1 MEKRKLFSFCEPLL
15 EGESANLDG
24 RLAQEIR
31 QIWWVLSHA
40 LVGGWHLA
48 FSICQAPMGWSLSQ
62 DSEQRGARLC
72 TAPPNRAPIRVRC
85 PVPVPLRQL
94 PGPAQVLPIRVGWR
108 GISAP
113 ESCPNHVQSHVPD
126 PRPVLVLAGNLN
138 PNPASG
144 PGPGIDR
151 RSRQASGP
159 GRHLGPSPDP
169 ATAGPESIQVGAPA
183 RPARGPGIGLAT
195 AAGQASDPHIAAVR
209 ARAAGP
215 GSRRRAI
222 RRATGRRPA
231 GGARSSPVRPLLSIR
246 PLVATPRVS
255 DAGPAPSADQADRLS
270 GGRRRAIT
278 NRRAQSPIAELN
290 HQSQS

>member
-1 MEKRKLFSFCEPLL
+1 
-15 EGESANLDG
+15 
-24 RLAQEIR
+24 
-31 QIWWVLSHA
+31 
-40 LVGGWHLA
+40 
-48 FSICQAPMGWSLSQ
+48 MGWSLSQ

-278 NRRAQSPIAELN
+278 NRRAQSPIAELRPPPRCVTPRGRPRPN
-290 HQSQS
+290 AAAAGRRERPALCGPAPRTSGGARRQAGWCR